1 MTTEITMTEKQSQ
14 QKKILEHLSKGHTLT
29 PIQAIDVAGTMKLA
43 TRISELIRQGYPIV
57 KEWYKTPSGKKVMSY
72 RLMMEAV

>member
-1 MTTEITMTEKQSQ
+1 
-14 QKKILEHLSKGHTLT
+14 
-29 PIQAIDVAGTMKLA
+29 MKLA

-57 KEWYKTPSGKKVMSY
+57 KEWYRTPSGKKVMSY

>member
-14 QKKILEHLSKGHTLT
+14 QKKILEHLSKGYTLT
-29 PIQAIDVAGTMKLA
+29 PFQAIDVVGTMKLA

-57 KEWYKTPSGKKVMSY
+57 KEWYRTPSGKKVMSY

>member
-14 QKKILEHLSKGHTLT
+14 QKKILEYLSKGHTLT

-57 KEWYKTPSGKKVMSY
+57 KEWYRTPSGKKVMSY
-72 RLMMEAV
+72 RLMVVAV